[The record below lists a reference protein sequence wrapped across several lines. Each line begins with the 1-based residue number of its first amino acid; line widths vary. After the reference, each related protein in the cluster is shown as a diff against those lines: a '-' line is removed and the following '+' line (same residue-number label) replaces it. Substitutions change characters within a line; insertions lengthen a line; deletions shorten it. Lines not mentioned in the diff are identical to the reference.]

1 MRALAT
7 TALTLAFVLMAAI
20 TYLSVRHDPLG
31 GEPHAM
37 LLIAPPNLDK
47 LQAAAIAPEP
57 EPAPRAVVVP
67 PAQPATS
74 PGETASIAA
83 PTPADQPPQ
92 PVTSLG
98 VAPVQPKTNTD
109 GRLAPGDVKKPAL
122 TSQAAEPP
130 AEAGTAATDPS
141 VEGVTLAVPQ

>member
-37 LLIAPPNLDK
+37 LQIVPPNLDK
-47 LQAAAIAPEP
+47 LQAAAKAP

-98 VAPVQPKTNTD
+98 VTPAQPKTNTD